1 LRAFVP
7 PTALPLKE
15 TAMSREDVLA
25 AVAEREIRFIRL
37 LFTDIVGFPKCVT
50 ITGDEL
56 ADALENGKGFDGSS
70 IEGFT
75 RIYESDMIAMPD
87 PSTFKILP
95 WNDGGEEALLF
106 CDVLE
111 PDGTPYAGDPRSIL
125 RRTLRKA
132 EERVWT
138 FTVGPELE
146 YFYFTQPG
154 DPQPLDRAGYFDL
167 TPPDLGEALRKKTIV
182 ALDSLGIS
190 VECSH
195 HEVASSQHEI
205 DLRYTDALA
214 TADSI
219 MLSKLVIKE
228 VAQQGGVHAT
238 FMPKPIYGE
247 NGSGMH
253 LHQSLISGGRNV
265 FYDADD
271 ESHLSPLAKSYVEG
285 LLTHAREITL
295 LTNQWVNSYKRLVPG
310 YEAPVYISWARMNR
324 STLVR
329 VPRYRPG
336 HEMSTRIELRCP
348 DPACNPYLVFAVMLA
363 AGLSG
368 VDEKMTLRDHV
379 EENIF
384 AMTHEERSD
393 RGISMLPGNLSEA
406 IAVARK
412 SALLRET
419 LGEETFEKLLRNK
432 TAVWD
437 EYRSIVTPHELEKDL
452 PVL

>member
-1 LRAFVP
+1 MNRN
-7 PTALPLKE
+7 E
-15 TAMSREDVLA
+15 VLA
-25 AVAEREIRFIRL
+25 TVAKRDIRFIRL
-37 LFTDIVGFPKCVT
+37 LFCDIVGFPKCVT
-50 ITGDEL
+50 ITSDEL
-56 ADALENGKGFDGSS
+56 EDSLDNGKGFDGSS

-87 PSTFKILP
+87 PSTFKVLP

-111 PDGTPYAGDPRSIL
+111 PDGTPYAGDPRS
-125 RRTLRKA
+125 TLK
-132 EERVWT
+132 RVLGLVEKRGWT
-138 FTVGPELE
+138 FNIGPELE
-146 YFYFTQPG
+146 YFYFTNDENPR
-154 DPQPLDRAGYFDL
+154 PLDSAGYFDL
-167 TPPDLGEALRKKTIV
+167 TPPDLGEALRKKTII
-182 ALDSLGIS
+182 ALDSLGIH

-195 HEVASSQHEI
+195 HEVAPSQHEI
-205 DLRYTDALA
+205 DLKYCDAL
-214 TADSI
+214 TAADNV

-228 VAQQGGVHAT
+228 IALQAGVHAT

-253 LHQSLISGGRNV
+253 LHQSLIADGRNV
-265 FYDADD
+265 FYNPDD
-271 ESHLSPLAKSYVEG
+271 ESHLSDTAKSYAEG
-285 LLTHAREITL
+285 LLQHAREITL
-295 LTNQWVNSYKRLVPG
+295 LTDQWVNSYKRLVPG

-324 STLVR
+324 STLIR

-363 AGLSG
+363 AGLKG
-368 VDEKMTLRDHV
+368 IDEKLTLRDHV

-384 AMTHEERSD
+384 AMTAEQREER
-393 RGISMLPGNLSEA
+393 GIKVLPGNLSEA

-412 SALLRET
+412 STLLRET

-432 TAVWD
+432 TAEWN
-437 EYRSIVTPHELEKDL
+437 EYRSVVTPYEMEKDL

>member
-1 LRAFVP
+1 MK
-7 PTALPLKE
+7 KE
-15 TAMSREDVLA
+15 EVLA
-25 AVAEREIRFIRL
+25 TVAKRGIRFIRL
-37 LFTDIVGFPKCVT
+37 LFCDIVGFPKCVT
-50 ITGDEL
+50 ITSDEL
-56 ADALENGKGFDGSS
+56 EDSLDNGKGFDGSS

-87 PSTFKILP
+87 PSTFKVLP

-111 PDGTPYAGDPRSIL
+111 PDGTPYAGDPRS
-125 RRTLRKA
+125 TLK
-132 EERVWT
+132 RVLGLVEKRGWT
-138 FTVGPELE
+138 FNIGPELE
-146 YFYFTQPG
+146 YFYFTNDENPR
-154 DPQPLDRAGYFDL
+154 PLDSAGYFDL
-167 TPPDLGEALRKKTIV
+167 TPPDLGEALRKKTII
-182 ALDSLGIS
+182 ALDSLGIH

-195 HEVASSQHEI
+195 HEVAPSQHEI
-205 DLRYTDALA
+205 DLKYCDALA
-214 TADSI
+214 AADNV

-228 VAQQGGVHAT
+228 IALQAGVHAT

-253 LHQSLISGGRNV
+253 LHQSLIADGRNV
-265 FYDADD
+265 FYNPDD
-271 ESHLSPLAKSYVEG
+271 KSHLSDTAKSYAEG
-285 LLTHAREITL
+285 LLQHAREITL
-295 LTNQWVNSYKRLVPG
+295 LTDQWVNSYKRLVPG

-324 STLVR
+324 STLIR

-363 AGLSG
+363 AGLKG
-368 VDEKMTLRDHV
+368 IDEKLTLRDHV

-384 AMTHEERSD
+384 AMTAEEREE
-393 RGISMLPGNLSEA
+393 RGIKVLPGNLSEA

-412 SALLRET
+412 STLLRET

-432 TAVWD
+432 
-437 EYRSIVTPHELEKDL
+437 
-452 PVL
+452 

>member
-1 LRAFVP
+1 MK
-7 PTALPLKE
+7 KE
-15 TAMSREDVLA
+15 EVLA
-25 AVAEREIRFIRL
+25 TVAKRGIRFIRL
-37 LFTDIVGFPKCVT
+37 LFCDIVGFPKCVT
-50 ITGDEL
+50 ITSDEL
-56 ADALENGKGFDGSS
+56 EDSLDNGKGFDGSS

-87 PSTFKILP
+87 PSTFKVLP

-111 PDGTPYAGDPRSIL
+111 PDGTPYAGDPRS
-125 RRTLRKA
+125 TLK
-132 EERVWT
+132 RVLGLVEKRGWT
-138 FTVGPELE
+138 FNIGPELE
-146 YFYFTQPG
+146 YFYFTNDENPR
-154 DPQPLDRAGYFDL
+154 PLDSAGYFDL
-167 TPPDLGEALRKKTIV
+167 TPPDLGEALRKKTII
-182 ALDSLGIS
+182 ALDSLGIH

-195 HEVASSQHEI
+195 HEVAPSQHEI
-205 DLRYTDALA
+205 DLKYCDAL
-214 TADSI
+214 TAADNV

-228 VAQQGGVHAT
+228 IALQAGVHAT

-253 LHQSLISGGRNV
+253 LHQSLIADGRNV
-265 FYDADD
+265 FYNPDD
-271 ESHLSPLAKSYVEG
+271 KSHLSDTAKSYAEG
-285 LLTHAREITL
+285 LLQHAREITL
-295 LTNQWVNSYKRLVPG
+295 LTDQWVNSYKRLVPG

-324 STLVR
+324 STLIR

-363 AGLSG
+363 AGLKG
-368 VDEKMTLRDHV
+368 IDEKLTLRDHV

-384 AMTHEERSD
+384 AMTAEEREE
-393 RGISMLPGNLSEA
+393 RGIKVLPGNLSEA

-412 SALLRET
+412 STLLRET

-432 TAVWD
+432 TAEWN
-437 EYRSIVTPHELEKDL
+437 EYRSGVTPYEIEKDL